1 MKYVIVLI
9 FTILVSLLLGCG
21 SGKQLTLKK
30 SEAESFFL
38 ANNYSDALISYKEI
52 ISTYEE
58 NNNSAECK
66 VYTKAGES
74 ALKTGDAKL
83 AITYLKKATN
93 TKFAN
98 QSTYYY
104 LAQAYKE
111 VDNLSL
117 EIVALVDYLE
127 LFPQGTNLIGINT
140 RLFYTYVE
148 SDNYEAA
155 LKLWPEI
162 ISNDQ
167 KNTSLLEA
175 YFSINQRLNKVDE
188 CNKVAQE
195 LLDINEE
202 NLVALSWFGKQ
213 YYRKAED
220 LYQKEMKAYENKKTN
235 KQYNILLTALENVT
249 YDYKISLKY
258 FTKLYSLQPIPEN
271 ANYLSH
277 IYGRLSDEKK
287 SEYYKKLAN

>member
-1 MKYVIVLI
+1 MKYVIVLN
-9 FTILVSLLLGCG
+9 FTILAFLLSGCG
-21 SGKQLTLKK
+21 SGKQLTQKK

-38 ANNYSDALISYKEI
+38 ASNYSDALISYKEI

-155 LKLWPEI
+155 FKLWPEI

-220 LYQKEMKAYENKKTN
+220 LYQMEMKAYENKKTN
-235 KQYNILLTALENVT
+235 KQYKLLLAALENVT

>member
-1 MKYVIVLI
+1 MKYVIVLN
-9 FTILVSLLLGCG
+9 FTILAFLLSGCG
-21 SGKQLTLKK
+21 SGKQLTQKK

-38 ANNYSDALISYKEI
+38 ASNYSGALISYKEI
-52 ISTYEE
+52 ISIYEE

-117 EIVALVDYLE
+117 EIVTLVEYLE
-127 LFPQGTNLIGINT
+127 LFPQGNKLIDVNT

-220 LYQKEMKAYENKKTN
+220 LYQMEMKAYENKKTN
-235 KQYNILLTALENVT
+235 KQYKLLLAALENVT

>member
-1 MKYVIVLI
+1 MKYVIVLN
-9 FTILVSLLLGCG
+9 FILLTFLLAGCG
-21 SGKQLTLKK
+21 SGKQLTQKK

-38 ANNYSDALISYKEI
+38 ANNYSDALIFYKEI
-52 ISTYEE
+52 INTYDE
-58 NNNSAECK
+58 NNNSDECK

-117 EIVALVDYLE
+117 EIVTLVEYLE
-127 LFPQGTNLIGINT
+127 LFPQGNKLIDVNT

-148 SDNYEAA
+148 SDNYEGA
-155 LKLWPEI
+155 LQLWPEI

-167 KNTSLLEA
+167 KNISLLEA
-175 YFSINQRLNKVDE
+175 YFSINNGLNNIDE
-188 CNKVAQE
+188 CNKTAQE
-195 LLDINEE
+195 LLNINDE
-202 NLVALSWFGKQ
+202 NIVALSWFGKQ

-235 KQYNILLTALENVT
+235 KQYNILLVALDNVT
-249 YDYKISLKY
+249 YDFKKSLKY
-258 FTKLYSLQPIPEN
+258 FTKIYSLQPTPEN

>member
-1 MKYVIVLI
+1 MKYVIVLN
-9 FTILVSLLLGCG
+9 FTILAFLLSGCG
-21 SGKQLTLKK
+21 SGKQLTQKK

-38 ANNYSDALISYKEI
+38 ASNYSDALISYKEI

-117 EIVALVDYLE
+117 EIVTLVDYLA
-127 LFPQGTNLIGINT
+127 LFPQGNKLIDVKT
-140 RLFYTYVE
+140 RLFFTYVE
-148 SDNYEAA
+148 SDNYEDA
-155 LKLWPEI
+155 LQLWPEI

-220 LYQKEMKAYENKKTN
+220 LYQMEMKAYENKKTN
-235 KQYNILLTALENVT
+235 KQYKLLLAALENVT

>member
-1 MKYVIVLI
+1 MKYVIVLN
-9 FTILVSLLLGCG
+9 FTILAFLLSGCG
-21 SGKQLTLKK
+21 SGKQLTQKK

-38 ANNYSDALISYKEI
+38 ASNYSDALISYKEI

-155 LKLWPEI
+155 FKLWPEI

>member
-1 MKYVIVLI
+1 MKYVIVLN
-9 FTILVSLLLGCG
+9 FTILAFLLSGCG
-21 SGKQLTLKK
+21 SGKQLTQKK

-38 ANNYSDALISYKEI
+38 ASNYSDALISYKEI

-220 LYQKEMKAYENKKTN
+220 LYQMEMKAYENKKTN
-235 KQYNILLTALENVT
+235 KQYKLLLAALENVT